1 MTVAHWYK
9 TDVSV
14 IYKVKGRVPPPPG
27 GRPGPTQ
34 LDPTAGARH
43 PPIHTPH
50 QHPCVPPTLW
60 TVSALSVTQKFAPL
74 YFEGSFFRCCHN
86 AVRA

>member
-14 IYKVKGRVPPPPG
+14 IYKVKASPPEKAEAHAI
-27 GRPGPTQ
+27 RPGP
-34 LDPTAGARH
+34 LRPT
-43 PPIHTPH
+43 PTSFFF
-50 QHPCVPPTLW
+50 PCGQFLLTE
-60 TVSALSVTQKFAPL
+60 KFAPL

>member
-14 IYKVKGRVPPPPG
+14 IYKVKGSPPEKAQAHAIRPDRSGPPP
-27 GRPGPTQ
+27 TSFF
-34 LDPTAGARH
+34 LFIYFFFPTA
-43 PPIHTPH
+43 
-50 QHPCVPPTLW
+50 W
-60 TVSALSVTQKFAPL
+60 TISALSVTEKFAPL